1 MYFVRRKGKTRG
13 PLTLEKLQSLRDQ
26 DRLRMRDE
34 ISESEHGPWT
44 RLADIYDELLGDPEA
59 NGDNQGDFDDDFLIA
74 KPSSR
79 RQSTRQ
85 TLVNASP
92 KPSGQNVLFGR
103 QLKPWQMITAGV
115 GLACLAVLAVT
126 AGILL
131 SPSVSAPK
139 DDDETVAEER
149 SPVKVRPAN
158 PRPAQASPA
167 KPSPPA
173 IAQVASATPRA
184 SETPAVQPS
193 SMPAPPTESTPPAT
207 ATPQAESGTAIDPA
221 SIDHVAGIQAVLTAY
236 YSASSWEERYR
247 TAVPGDD
254 VKKLMSSLYED
265 VDWVSVQWSV
275 VKMPTQDELVAA
287 AQDGQRI
294 RVDTLTNGNPHA
306 VFLAF
311 SQGQWQVDWL
321 QSLNRLWLSK

>member
-1 MYFVRRKGKTRG
+1 MYFVRRKGNIRG

-34 ISESEHGPWT
+34 ISESADGPWT

-59 NGDNQGDFDDDFLIA
+59 NGDNQSELDDDFLVA
-74 KPSSR
+74 KPLVR
-79 RQSTRQ
+79 RKSATQS
-85 TLVNASP
+85 LVDADP
-92 KPSGQNVLFGR
+92 KPSWKNGLFGG

-131 SPSVSAPK
+131 SPAVSEPK
-139 DDDETVAEER
+139 EDDETIAEER
-149 SPVKVRPAN
+149 SPVKARPAN
-158 PRPAQASPA
+158 PQPAQASPA
-167 KPSPPA
+167 KPSQPA
-173 IAQVASATPRA
+173 RAQVASATPRA

-193 SMPAPPTESTPPAT
+193 TMPAAATESTPPAT
-207 ATPQAESGTAIDPA
+207 ATPPAESATTTDPA
-221 SIDHVAGIQAVLTAY
+221 SIDHAAGIKAVLTAY

-275 VKMPTQDELVAA
+275 VTMPTPDELVAA
-287 AQDGQRI
+287 AKDGQRV

>member
-1 MYFVRRKGKTRG
+1 MYFVRRKGKIRG

-34 ISESEHGPWT
+34 IGESADGPWT
-44 RLADIYDELLGDPEA
+44 RLADIYDELLGDPET
-59 NGDNQGDFDDDFLIA
+59 NGDDQSGLDDDFLIA
-74 KPSSR
+74 TPSSR
-79 RQSTRQ
+79 RQSSRQ
-85 TLVNASP
+85 RLVNASP
-92 KPSGQNVLFGR
+92 KRSRHNGLFGR

-115 GLACLAVLAVT
+115 GLACLAILTVT

-131 SPSVSAPK
+131 SPAVSEPK
-139 DDDETVAEER
+139 DDDEAVAEER
-149 SPVKVRPAN
+149 PPMAASQVKSKPATAS
-158 PRPAQASPA
+158 PAQAG
-167 KPSPPA
+167 PPA
-173 IAQVASATPRA
+173 RAQVASATPRTGK
-184 SETPAVQPS
+184 TPAVQPS
-193 SMPAPPTESTPPAT
+193 TMPAPPTESTPPET
-207 ATPQAESGTAIDPA
+207 AIPQAESATATDLA
-221 SIDHVAGIQAVLTAY
+221 SIDHEAGIKAVLTAY

-254 VKKLMSSLYED
+254 VKKLISSLYED

-275 VKMPTQDELVAA
+275 VTMPTQDELVAA
-287 AQDGQRI
+287 AKDGQRI

-306 VFLAF
+306 IFLAF

>member
-1 MYFVRRKGKTRG
+1 MYFVRRNGKTRG

-34 ISESEHGPWT
+34 IGESADGPWT
-44 RLADIYDELLGDPEA
+44 RLADIYDELLGDPETA
-59 NGDNQGDFDDDFLIA
+59 GDDQSELDDDFLIA

-79 RQSTRQ
+79 RPSSRE

-92 KPSGQNVLFGR
+92 KPSGQNSLFGR
-103 QLKPWQMITAGV
+103 QWKQWQMITAGV

-126 AGILL
+126 AGVLL
-131 SPSVSAPK
+131 SPAVSEPR

-149 SPVKVRPAN
+149 SPVKARPAN

-167 KPSPPA
+167 KASPPA
-173 IAQVASATPRA
+173 RAQGASATPRA

-193 SMPAPPTESTPPAT
+193 SMSAPPTESTPPAT

-221 SIDHVAGIQAVLTAY
+221 SIDHAAGIKAVLKAY
-236 YSASSWEERYR
+236 YSSSSWEERYR

-275 VKMPTQDELVAA
+275 VTMPAPDELAA
-287 AQDGQRI
+287 AAKDGQRV

-311 SQGQWQVDWL
+311 SKGQWQVDWL

>member
-1 MYFVRRKGKTRG
+1 MYFVRRKGQTRG

-34 ISESEHGPWT
+34 ISESEDGPWT
-44 RLADIYDELLGDPEA
+44 RLADIYDELLGDPGT
-59 NGDNQGDFDDDFLIA
+59 NGDDPSEFDDDFLIA

-79 RQSTRQ
+79 RQSSRQ
-85 TLVNASP
+85 TPVNASP
-92 KPSGQNVLFGR
+92 KPGGQNGLFGG
-103 QLKPWQMITAGV
+103 QLKPWQMIAAGV
-115 GLACLAVLAVT
+115 GLACLAVLTVT

-131 SPSVSAPK
+131 SPAVSEPK
-139 DDDETVAEER
+139 NDDEVASEER
-149 SPVKVRPAN
+149 PPVN
-158 PRPAQASPA
+158 ASPA
-167 KPSPPA
+167 KPKPATARAATSTPP
-173 IAQVASATPRA
+173 A
-184 SETPAVQPS
+184 SETPAAQ
-193 SMPAPPTESTPPAT
+193 PTETPTTPTGQALARDGLMAATPPAEN
-207 ATPQAESGTAIDPA
+207 AASSGPA
-221 SIDHVAGIQAVLTAY
+221 SIDHEAAIKAALTAY
-236 YSASSWEERYR
+236 YAAGNWEERYR

-275 VKMPTQDELVAA
+275 VTMPTQDELVAA
-287 AQDGQRI
+287 AKDGQWV

-306 VFLAF
+306 IFLAF

>member
-26 DRLRMRDE
+26 DRLRMGDE
-34 ISESEHGPWT
+34 IGESADGPWT
-44 RLADIYDELLGDPEA
+44 RLADIYDELLGDPETT
-59 NGDNQGDFDDDFLIA
+59 GDDQSELDDDFLIA
-74 KPSSR
+74 KPSSLR
-79 RQSTRQ
+79 KSATQRM
-85 TLVNASP
+85 VAASP
-92 KPSGQNVLFGR
+92 KTGGHTSLFGG

-115 GLACLAVLAVT
+115 GLACLAVLAVI
-126 AGILL
+126 AGVLL
-131 SPSVSAPK
+131 SPAVSEPR

-149 SPVKVRPAN
+149 SPVKARPAN
-158 PRPAQASPA
+158 PQPAQASPA

-173 IAQVASATPRA
+173 RAQVASATPRA
-184 SETPAVQPS
+184 SETPAGQPS
-193 SMPAPPTESTPPAT
+193 TMPAAAAELTPPAT
-207 ATPQAESGTAIDPA
+207 ATPPVESVTAIDPA
-221 SIDHVAGIQAVLTAY
+221 SIDHAAGIKAVLTAY

-275 VKMPTQDELVAA
+275 VTMPAPDELVAA
-287 AQDGQRI
+287 AKDGQRV

-306 VFLAF
+306 IFLAF

>member
-1 MYFVRRKGKTRG
+1 MYFVRRKGKIRG

-34 ISESEHGPWT
+34 ISESADGPWT
-44 RLADIYDELLGDPEA
+44 RLADIYDELLGDPDA
-59 NGDNQGDFDDDFLIA
+59 NGDDQSELDDDFLIT

-79 RQSTRQ
+79 RKSAAER
-85 TLVNASP
+85 LVAASP
-92 KPSGQNVLFGR
+92 KTNGHTSLFGG

-131 SPSVSAPK
+131 SPAVSEPK
-139 DDDETVAEER
+139 EDDETVAEDR
-149 SPVKVRPAN
+149 SPVKARPAN
-158 PRPAQASPA
+158 PQPAQASPA
-167 KPSPPA
+167 KPS
-173 IAQVASATPRA
+173 T
-184 SETPAVQPS
+184 
-193 SMPAPPTESTPPAT
+193 MPAAATASTPPAT
-207 ATPQAESGTAIDPA
+207 ATPQAESVTATDPA
-221 SIDHVAGIQAVLTAY
+221 SIDHAAGIKAVLTAY

-275 VKMPTQDELVAA
+275 VTMPAPDELVAA
-287 AQDGQRI
+287 AKDGQRV
-294 RVDTLTNGNPHA
+294 RVDTLTNGTPHA
-306 VFLAF
+306 IFLAF

>member
-34 ISESEHGPWT
+34 IGESADGPWT
-44 RLADIYDELLGDPEA
+44 RLADIYDELLGDPGT
-59 NGDNQGDFDDDFLIA
+59 NGDNQSEFDDDFLIA

-79 RQSTRQ
+79 RQSSTQ

-92 KPSGQNVLFGR
+92 KPSGQNGLFGGK
-103 QLKPWQMITAGV
+103 LKPWQMITAGV
-115 GLACLAVLAVT
+115 GLACLAILTVT

-131 SPSVSAPK
+131 SPAVSEPK

-149 SPVKVRPAN
+149 PPMKASQVKSKPATAA
-158 PRPAQASPA
+158 PAQAGQPTR
-167 KPSPPA
+167 
-173 IAQVASATPRA
+173 AQVASATPRA
-184 SETPAVQPS
+184 GETPAVQTS
-193 SMPAPPTESTPPAT
+193 TMPAPPTESTPPAT
-207 ATPQAESGTAIDPA
+207 TTPQAESASATDPA
-221 SIDHVAGIQAVLTAY
+221 SIDHVAGIKAVLTSY

-275 VKMPTQDELVAA
+275 VTMPTQDELVAA
-287 AQDGQRI
+287 AKDGQRI
-294 RVDTLTNGNPHA
+294 RVDTVTNGNPHA
-306 VFLAF
+306 IFLAF

>member
-1 MYFVRRKGKTRG
+1 
-13 PLTLEKLQSLRDQ
+13 
-26 DRLRMRDE
+26 MRDE
-34 ISESEHGPWT
+34 IGESADGPWT
-44 RLADIYDELLGDPEA
+44 RLVDIYDELLGDPEA
-59 NGDNQGDFDDDFLIA
+59 NGDDQSEFDDDFLIV

-79 RQSTRQ
+79 RQSSRQ
-85 TLVNASP
+85 TVVNASP
-92 KPSGQNVLFGR
+92 KPGGQNGLFGG
-103 QLKPWQMITAGV
+103 QLKPWQMIAAGV

-131 SPSVSAPK
+131 SPAVSEPK

-149 SPVKVRPAN
+149 SPVKARPAN
-158 PRPAQASPA
+158 PQPAQASLA
-167 KPSPPA
+167 KPS
-173 IAQVASATPRA
+173 T
-184 SETPAVQPS
+184 
-193 SMPAPPTESTPPAT
+193 MPAAATESTPPAT
-207 ATPQAESGTAIDPA
+207 STPPAESATATAPA
-221 SIDHVAGIQAVLTAY
+221 SVDHEAGIKAVLTAY

-247 TAVPGDD
+247 TAVQGED

-275 VKMPTQDELVAA
+275 VTMPTPDELVAA
-287 AQDGQRI
+287 AKDGQRV

-306 VFLAF
+306 IFLAF

>member
-34 ISESEHGPWT
+34 IGESADGPWT

-59 NGDNQGDFDDDFLIA
+59 NGDNQGDFDDDFLLA

-79 RQSTRQ
+79 RQSSRQ
-85 TLVNASP
+85 TLVNASS
-92 KPSGQNVLFGR
+92 KPSRQNGLFGR

-115 GLACLAVLAVT
+115 GLACLAILAVT
-126 AGILL
+126 AGVLL
-131 SPSVSAPK
+131 SPAVSEPRE
-139 DDDETVAEER
+139 DDETVAEER
-149 SPVKVRPAN
+149 PPMKA
-158 PRPAQASPA
+158 
-167 KPSPPA
+167 SPPA
-173 IAQVASATPRA
+173 RARVASATPRA
-184 SETPAVQPS
+184 SETPAAQPS

-275 VKMPTQDELVAA
+275 VTMPTQDELVAA
-287 AQDGQRI
+287 AKVGQRV

-306 VFLAF
+306 IFLAF

>member
-34 ISESEHGPWT
+34 IGESADGPWT

-79 RQSTRQ
+79 RQSSRQ

-92 KPSGQNVLFGR
+92 KPSGQNGLFGR
-103 QLKPWQMITAGV
+103 QWKLWQMITAGV
-115 GLACLAVLAVT
+115 GLACLAVLTVT
-126 AGILL
+126 AGVLL
-131 SPSVSAPK
+131 SPAVSEPK

-149 SPVKVRPAN
+149 SPVKARPAN
-158 PRPAQASPA
+158 PQPAQASPA
-167 KPSPPA
+167 KASPPA
-173 IAQVASATPRA
+173 IAQVAAATPRA
-184 SETPAVQPS
+184 SETPAVQTS

-207 ATPQAESGTAIDPA
+207 ATPQEESASAIDPA
-221 SIDHVAGIQAVLTAY
+221 SIDHDAGVKAVLTAY

-275 VKMPTQDELVAA
+275 VMMPTQDELVAA
-287 AQDGQRI
+287 AKDGQRV

-306 VFLAF
+306 IFLAF

>member
-34 ISESEHGPWT
+34 IGESADGPWT

-59 NGDNQGDFDDDFLIA
+59 NSDDQSEFDDDFLIA
-74 KPSSR
+74 KPLARRKSSR
-79 RQSTRQ
+79 QP
-85 TLVNASP
+85 LVDASP
-92 KPSGQNVLFGR
+92 KPSGQNGLFGG

-126 AGILL
+126 AGVLL
-131 SPSVSAPK
+131 SPAVSEPK
-139 DDDETVAEER
+139 EDDETVAEER
-149 SPVKVRPAN
+149 SPVKARPAN
-158 PRPAQASPA
+158 PQRVQASPA
-167 KPSPPA
+167 KPS
-173 IAQVASATPRA
+173 T
-184 SETPAVQPS
+184 TPA
-193 SMPAPPTESTPPAT
+193 AATESTPPAT
-207 ATPQAESGTAIDPA
+207 STPPAESATATDPA
-221 SIDHVAGIQAVLTAY
+221 SIDHEAGIKAVLTAY

-247 TAVPGDD
+247 TAVPGED

-275 VKMPTQDELVAA
+275 VTMPTPDELVAA
-287 AQDGQRI
+287 AKDGQRVRI
-294 RVDTLTNGNPHA
+294 DTLTNGNPHA
-306 VFLAF
+306 IFLAF

>member
-34 ISESEHGPWT
+34 ISESADGPWT

-59 NGDNQGDFDDDFLIA
+59 NGDDQSGLDDDFLIA
-74 KPSSR
+74 ERSSR
-79 RQSTRQ
+79 RQSSRQ

-92 KPSGQNVLFGR
+92 KRSGQNGLFGR

-115 GLACLAVLAVT
+115 GLACLAILAVT
-126 AGILL
+126 AGVLL
-131 SPSVSAPK
+131 SPAVSEPK
-139 DDDETVAEER
+139 EDDETVAEER
-149 SPVKVRPAN
+149 SPVKAAN
-158 PRPAQASPA
+158 PQPA
-167 KPSPPA
+167 KARPPA
-173 IAQVASATPRA
+173 RAQVASATPRA
-184 SETPAVQPS
+184 SETPAVQPRT
-193 SMPAPPTESTPPAT
+193 MPAAPTESTPPAT
-207 ATPQAESGTAIDPA
+207 ATPQEESATAIDPA
-221 SIDHVAGIQAVLTAY
+221 SIDHDAGIKAVLTAY

-247 TAVPGDD
+247 TAVPGED

-275 VKMPTQDELVAA
+275 VTMPTPDELVAA
-287 AQDGQRI
+287 ANDGRLVRI
-294 RVDTLTNGNPHA
+294 DTLTNGNPHA
-306 VFLAF
+306 IFLAF

>member
-34 ISESEHGPWT
+34 IGESADGPWT

-74 KPSSR
+74 KPSPR
-79 RQSTRQ
+79 RQSSRQ
-85 TLVNASP
+85 TLVNASS
-92 KPSGQNVLFGR
+92 KPSRQNGLFGR
-103 QLKPWQMITAGV
+103 QWKPWQMVTAGV

-126 AGILL
+126 AGVLL
-131 SPSVSAPK
+131 SPAVSEPR

-149 SPVKVRPAN
+149 PPMKASQVKPKPAT
-158 PRPAQASPA
+158 AAPA

-173 IAQVASATPRA
+173 RAQVASATPRA
-184 SETPAVQPS
+184 SETPAGQPS
-193 SMPAPPTESTPPAT
+193 TMPAAATESTPPAT
-207 ATPQAESGTAIDPA
+207 ATPQAESVTTTDPA
-221 SIDHVAGIQAVLTAY
+221 SIDHAAGIKAVLTAY

-247 TAVPGDD
+247 TAVPGED

-275 VKMPTQDELVAA
+275 VTIPTPDELVAA
-287 AQDGQRI
+287 AKDGQRI
-294 RVDTLTNGNPHA
+294 RVDTVTNGNPHA
-306 VFLAF
+306 IFLAF

>member
-34 ISESEHGPWT
+34 ISESEDGPWT

-59 NGDNQGDFDDDFLIA
+59 NGDDQSEFDDAFLIA

-79 RQSTRQ
+79 RRSSRQ

-92 KPSGQNVLFGR
+92 KPSRQNSLFGR

-131 SPSVSAPK
+131 SPAVSEPK
-139 DDDETVAEER
+139 EDDETVAEDR
-149 SPVKVRPAN
+149 PPVKARPAN
-158 PRPAQASPA
+158 PRPAKA
-167 KPSPPA
+167 SPPA
-173 IAQVASATPRA
+173 RAQAASATPRA
-184 SETPAVQPS
+184 SETPAGQPS
-193 SMPAPPTESTPPAT
+193 TMPAAATESMPPAT
-207 ATPQAESGTAIDPA
+207 ATPQAESATVTDLA
-221 SIDHVAGIQAVLTAY
+221 SIDHEAGIKAVLTAY

-247 TAVPGDD
+247 TAVPGED
-254 VKKLMSSLYED
+254 VKKLMSGLYED

-275 VKMPTQDELVAA
+275 VTMPTQDELVAA
-287 AQDGQRI
+287 ANDGQRVRI
-294 RVDTLTNGNPHA
+294 DTLTNGNPHA
-306 VFLAF
+306 IFLAF

>member
-34 ISESEHGPWT
+34 ISESEDGPWT
-44 RLADIYDELLGDPEA
+44 RLADIYDELLGDPGTS
-59 NGDNQGDFDDDFLIA
+59 GDDQSEFDDDFLIV

-79 RQSTRQ
+79 RQSSRQ
-85 TLVNASP
+85 TVVNASP
-92 KPSGQNVLFGR
+92 KPGGQNGLFGG
-103 QLKPWQMITAGV
+103 QLKPWQMIAAGV

-131 SPSVSAPK
+131 SPAVSEPK

-149 SPVKVRPAN
+149 SPVKARPAN
-158 PRPAQASPA
+158 PQPAQASLA
-167 KPSPPA
+167 KPS
-173 IAQVASATPRA
+173 T
-184 SETPAVQPS
+184 
-193 SMPAPPTESTPPAT
+193 MPAAATESTPPAT
-207 ATPQAESGTAIDPA
+207 STPPAESATATAPA
-221 SIDHVAGIQAVLTAY
+221 SVDHEAGIKAVLTAY

-247 TAVPGDD
+247 TAVQGED

-275 VKMPTQDELVAA
+275 VTMPTPDELVAA
-287 AQDGQRI
+287 AKDGQRV

-306 VFLAF
+306 IFLAF